1 MKIYNAKI
9 LYGEDFELIEG
20 SLEIKNGSISK
31 IREGNATG
39 DFNAKGSIVIPS
51 FINAHVHLL
60 DALGKDMW
68 YGKTLDE
75 LVRPPNS
82 LKHKLLKKPESKI
95 KSAANAAVKEMLMSG
110 TTYYCEFS
118 NIPKISTEILKI
130 SRMDGK
136 ILYEPIEVMDDN
148 EVWENILDNALVK
161 NILKVASECEGLGIS
176 GVCEFSD
183 AILQKLAS
191 LSKYFALHAAEHKI
205 SQERSIRQTGRTEI
219 ERAVKIKPKFL
230 VHLTHPL
237 KNDLILLEK
246 NKIPVICCPR
256 ANAVLNVGSPP
267 IPQLLR
273 NKVLVALGTD
283 NVMLNSPDILRELEF
298 VAKLWPELEP
308 QTILKLVTVN
318 PAKIFG
324 LNKGVAQ
331 EGKDAD
337 LILLKPLENLE
348 YSHDIVASIIHRA
361 TQRNIWKVYYKG
373 RAIYG

>member
-1 MKIYNAKI
+1 
-9 LYGEDFELIEG
+9 
-20 SLEIKNGSISK
+20 
-31 IREGNATG
+31 
-39 DFNAKGSIVIPS
+39 
-51 FINAHVHLL
+51 
-60 DALGKDMW
+60 
-68 YGKTLDE
+68 
-75 LVRPPNS
+75 
-82 LKHKLLKKPESKI
+82 
-95 KSAANAAVKEMLMSG
+95 
-110 TTYYCEFS
+110 
-118 NIPKISTEILKI
+118 
-130 SRMDGK
+130 
-136 ILYEPIEVMDDN
+136 
-148 EVWENILDNALVK
+148 
-161 NILKVASECEGLGIS
+161 
-176 GVCEFSD
+176 
-183 AILQKLAS
+183 
-191 LSKYFALHAAEHKI
+191 
-205 SQERSIRQTGRTEI
+205 
-219 ERAVKIKPKFL
+219 
-230 VHLTHPL
+230 
-237 KNDLILLEK
+237 
-246 NKIPVICCPR
+246 R